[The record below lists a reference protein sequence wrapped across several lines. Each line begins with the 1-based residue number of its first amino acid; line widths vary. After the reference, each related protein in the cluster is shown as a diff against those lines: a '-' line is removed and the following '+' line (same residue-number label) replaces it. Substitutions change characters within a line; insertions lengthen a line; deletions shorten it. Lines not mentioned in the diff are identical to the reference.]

1 MTMFTIEELVSSA
14 FSGGS
19 LDLEAAELAEM
30 TNVVSAQVES
40 LLLQYVAGPD
50 NVRLLP
56 NRPAEMLSRCIGD
69 LGINQREIQERSYN
83 VFHQLFFGDKL
94 SNYTRSILELSQT
107 ATDMR
112 SISKLT
118 ILPKM
123 SIMMGSIE
131 AVRQPIVYLMSIGF
145 SEPIADQLYNG
156 HQQCKDIF
164 CCMLLVTLYGFFM
177 KLPSETGSQS
187 LRGVRPASPSYD
199 GEPMDPQ
206 AEVNQPPTANAGPQA
221 QALQDGG
228 LDATVRA
235 LVGLVTNLVS
245 QVGDLRQELATVAR
259 AQQGAPTIPQVVN
272 TRRVSFAPV
281 RSFASLT
288 AENEVQTTANQ
299 ARQAA
304 IDDDLLFEE
313 TLRAMDSGMNGN
325 NNATRLNPGN
335 PAPEGEGIVDA
346 RMEMKLD
353 YGQGREDLTLSDFI
367 CALTS
372 STGVLLC
379 GVSQR
384 IHFIQREH
392 SKHANRAHK
401 RILTAPINPDKL
413 SAISHLGLKDKIR
426 NMYPVTVDHLLQFI
440 LQEWVLSQEIEDT
453 GYRSLPGLTVAK
465 TNSKYLA
472 QYRTLMEKLI
482 SNVLHGKTNDSI
494 QSNAHH
500 ITIFSLIFRFH
511 LNRYNRACIHKDLS
525 ILVQDFHS
533 HWMLEYAT
541 QLGNGTD
548 GLTLVPLSDAMELL
562 SYVCERC
569 GRFAVAR
576 QFCPTPECQSRT
588 KPAAVPKSSNPG
600 FFQALK
606 KYRALEGNAAKTEAD
621 FCKTAEFKALGPAV
635 KVVPEVK
642 GTASHSSDTC
652 SSFSHRQNEIPLP
665 APLDLS
671 N

>member
-1 MTMFTIEELVSSA
+1 MFQIEDLVAAA
-14 FSGGS
+14 FNGGS
-19 LDLEAAELAEM
+19 FDLDAIELLEM
-30 TNVVSAQVES
+30 TNVVSLQVDK

-56 NRPAEMLSRCIGD
+56 YRPAEMLSRCIGN
-69 LGINQREIQERSYN
+69 LEGQGFNQRQIQERSYN
-83 VFHQLFFGDKL
+83 AFHQLFFADKGRT
-94 SNYTRSILELSQT
+94 YIRSILDMAQT
-107 ATDMR
+107 ATGMG

-123 SIMMGSIE
+123 SLMMGSIE
-131 AVRQPIVYLMSIGF
+131 VVRQSVTYLVTIGF
-145 SEPIADQLYNG
+145 SESIADQLYNG
-156 HQQCKDIF
+156 HHHCKDIF
-164 CCMLLVTLYGFFM
+164 ACMLLVTLYGFFM
-177 KLPSETGSQS
+177 KLPIETGSQS
-187 LRGVRPASPSYD
+187 LRGIRAAVLPFD
-199 GEPMDPQ
+199 GVPPDSQ
-206 AEVNQPPTANAGPQA
+206 ADIDLIQPPNNGPP
-221 QALQDGG
+221 DGG

-245 QVGDLRQELATVAR
+245 QVGDLRQELAGVVQ
-259 AQQGAPTIPQVVN
+259 AQPIVPVMPPVTNVHRTTAGAPVH
-272 TRRVSFAPV
+272 
-281 RSFASLT
+281 SFASLT
-288 AENEVQTTANQ
+288 AENEAQITTNR
-299 ARQAA
+299 ARQDA
-304 IDDDLLFEE
+304 IDDDLLLEE
-313 TLRAMDSGMNGN
+313 TMKAMAAGMDAN
-325 NNATRLNPGN
+325 NDVICRNPRN
-335 PAPEGEGIVDA
+335 PPTESDGIADA
-346 RMEMKLD
+346 RTEMKLD
-353 YGQGREDLTLSDFI
+353 YAPGRSDLTLSDFV

-372 STGVLLC
+372 PTGVLLC

-392 SKHANRAHK
+392 SKHANRAHR

-413 SAISHLGLKDKIR
+413 SSVSHLGLKDRIR
-426 NMYPVTVDHLLQFI
+426 NMYPVTADHLLQFI
-440 LQEWVLSQEIEDT
+440 LQEWVLSQEIEDA

-465 TNSKYLA
+465 TNSKHLA
-472 QYRTLMEKLI
+472 TYRTLMEKLI

-511 LNRYNRACIHKDLS
+511 LNRYNRACIHMDLS
-525 ILVQDFHS
+525 ILVEDFHS

-562 SYVCERC
+562 SYVCEKC

-576 QFCPTPECQSRT
+576 QFCPTPECQSRA
-588 KPAAVPKSSNPG
+588 KPAVVPKTSTNPG
-600 FFQALK
+600 FFAALK
-606 KYRALEGNAAKTEAD
+606 KYRAMPGNSAKTEAE
-621 FCKTAEFKALGPAV
+621 FCKTAEFKALGVVA
-635 KVVPEVK
+635 KVVPDVK
-642 GTASHSSDTC
+642 AAVSQSSDTW